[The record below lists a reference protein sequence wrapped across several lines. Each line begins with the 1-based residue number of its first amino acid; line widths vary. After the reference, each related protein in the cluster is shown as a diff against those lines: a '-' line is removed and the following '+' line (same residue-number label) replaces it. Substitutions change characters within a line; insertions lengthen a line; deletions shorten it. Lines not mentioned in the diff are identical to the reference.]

1 VGEER
6 LGTPHWG
13 RPVYG
18 FGDEEGALVVVGLA
32 PAAQGANRTGRVFTG
47 DRSARFL
54 VAALHKAGFAN
65 QPTSEARGDGL
76 EYRNAFIT
84 LGVRCVP
91 PDNQPTPLEIRRC
104 QPYLVEEFRLL
115 RNARVFLALG
125 RQAFDQTRR
134 ALEELHPGT
143 GRPPPFQHGLRFP
156 LGEGRP
162 VLWASYHPSPRNVQ
176 TGLLREESFLSVL
189 RELRADL
196 GPGS

>member
-1 VGEER
+1 M
-6 LGTPHWG
+6 
-13 RPVYG
+13 
-18 FGDEEGALVVVGLA
+18 VVGLA

-65 QPTSEARGDGL
+65 QPTSEARADGL
-76 EYRNAFIT
+76 EYHNAFIT

-91 PDNQPTPLEIRRC
+91 PDNRPTPQEIRRC

-143 GRPPPFQHGLRFP
+143 GRPPPFRHGLRFP
-156 LGEGRP
+156 LGKGRP

-196 GPGS
+196 GPGR